1 MGGEHV
7 DERLRLLESAVVHA
21 READREANRVRLQSE
36 NAAYEP
42 IYSSAA
48 QLEGQVVAVVRLL
61 R

>member
-1 MGGEHV
+1 MV
-7 DERLRLLESAVVHA
+7 ARLDDEQTNESTATVKRLY
-21 READREANRVRLQSE
+21 REANRVRLQSE
-36 NAAYEP
+36 NVAYEP